1 MQSLSELAD
10 QYRQRFGEAVEP
22 LVPFRGETS
31 WRVAIEKLTDV
42 MSALKEDGFDYL
54 VDITTVDHFD
64 SDPRF
69 EAVYELFSYADKLH
83 LRIKVLI
90 PNEEDVETPSI
101 PTVCD
106 IWPSANWHEREAFDM
121 MGICF
126 EGHPD
131 LRRILMWEGYP
142 FYPLRKDFPLEGK
155 PTNMPDIAFT
165 RPAPLEGGPFVTS
178 SESNSK
184 DREPRAK
191 NFSTGSSAS

>member
-1 MQSLSELAD
+1 MHPVSELGEH
-10 QYRQRFGEAVEP
+10 YRKRFGGAVEI
-22 LVPFRGETS
+22 LDPFRGEIN
-31 WRVAIEKLTDV
+31 WRVSADKLVEV

-69 EAVYELFSYADKLH
+69 EAVYELFSYGRKEH
-83 LRIKVLI
+83 LRVKVWI
-90 PNEEDVETPSI
+90 FNEADVETPSI
-101 PTVCD
+101 PSVCG
-106 IWPSANWHEREAFDM
+106 IWPTANWHEREAYDM
-121 MGICF
+121 MGIRF

-155 PTNMPDIAFT
+155 PTEMPDIAFT

-191 NFSTGSSAS
+191 IIPTGSSAS